1 MILFFYKFIEIRR
14 KLVDNGVEVDSVLGI
29 FLFYLNFIIKYI
41 FLYIMF
47 YGVWMKFFLLRIGEI
62 YFYYVCYFLNL

>member
-14 KLVDNGVEVDSVLGI
+14 KLVDDGVEVESVLGI

-47 YGVWMKFFLLRIGEI
+47 YGV
-62 YFYYVCYFLNL
+62 